1 MKHPRAILVLV
12 LTALLALLL
21 TTGCDEDGDPATD
34 ADADADAG
42 EVYDILV
49 VHSYHP
55 EYNWVQEVNAGIE
68 TAFADSRWVEGEDYN
83 LEYYYM
89 DTKRNPDVEFMTRAG
104 SETLAYVEEQ
114 QPDAVILIADN
125 AMEYFGVQM
134 LDKDI
139 PVVFA
144 AVNND
149 PVDHYGVADNLDNPG
164 HNISGC
170 LHQARFAGT
179 IEILRQLYPEATR
192 MALLNDDATVAP
204 PHMEYYKEQA
214 PSYGIEVVMEEQIGE
229 FDVWKEAVAE
239 ANATADFIMLTVY
252 HTLSRANGDHI
263 TGPEVLEWTLRNTDL
278 PTTATWAFTVR
289 DDGALLGDCIT
300 GTDHGELAV
309 EMVIKVLNGVPI
321 STMPI
326 ETNVDGA
333 RLINETAAARL
344 GVTIPEDLHRSCEI
358 VQSGPPVTTPVAAP
372 AEEEEAEDEEG

>member
-12 LTALLALLL
+12 LTALLALLWS
-21 TTGCDEDGDPATD
+21 TGCDEDGDPATD
-34 ADADADAG
+34 ADADAGA
-42 EVYDILV
+42 VYDILV

>member
-1 MKHPRAILVLV
+1 MKHPQSIFVLV

-21 TTGCDEDGDPATD
+21 TTSCDEDGDPAAD

-42 EVYDILV
+42 EAYDILV

-55 EYNWVQEVNAGIE
+55 EYNWVQEVNDGIE
-68 TAFADSRWVEGEDYN
+68 TAFEDSRWVEGEDYT

-89 DTKRNPDVEFMTRAG
+89 DTKRNPDVEFMTQAG

-114 QPDAVILIADN
+114 QPDVVLLIADN

-149 PVDHYGVADNLDNPG
+149 PVDHYDVADSLDNPG

-170 LHQARFAGT
+170 LHKARFAGT

-214 PSYGIEVVMEEQIGE
+214 PNYDIEVVMEEQIGE

-263 TGPEVLEWTLRNTDL
+263 TGPEVLEWTLQNTNL

-289 DDGALLGDCIT
+289 DDGGLLGDCIT
-300 GTDHGELAV
+300 GKDHGELAV
-309 EMVIKVLNGVPI
+309 KMAIKVLNGVPI

-344 GVTIPEDLHRSCEI
+344 GVTIPEDLRRSCEI
-358 VQSGPPVTTPVAAP
+358 VQSGPPVTTPVAAT
-372 AEEEEAEDEEG
+372 AEEEVEDEEG